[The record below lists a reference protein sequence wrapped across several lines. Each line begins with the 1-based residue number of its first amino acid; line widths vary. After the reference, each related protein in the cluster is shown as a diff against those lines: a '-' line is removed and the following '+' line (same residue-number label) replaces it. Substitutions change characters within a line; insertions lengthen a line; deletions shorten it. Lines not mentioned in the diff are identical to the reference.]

1 MKEVSKKSGGII
13 MFSRKRKSSL
23 DTNLQLELEQLK
35 ATYSN
40 KEEQSRERL
49 TELKIELSAAVEQ
62 HEKVN
67 AQHNVLGDAVSLIEG
82 KFQNVGE
89 LSDRTSE
96 KSEELY
102 EKGRSLE
109 EKSHSMVAESAEGT
123 REVNATAE
131 VIKDLGV
138 QIQAS
143 ELNMTNLSE
152 RSVEIQ
158 SIVGVIEGI
167 AAQTNLLALN
177 ASIEA
182 ARAGE
187 SGKGFAVVAQE
198 VRKLAESTSDSTANI
213 QTLTSALR
221 DEIEQALAATRK
233 STELVEKGVAV
244 SFETAAKIESILG
257 TIKDSQGDIGAI
269 QGMIEEQKRLSQAV
283 KDELYEAK
291 ELFAQARNLI
301 VEHIEDA
308 KEVDERLE
316 NGIRQLSF

>member
-1 MKEVSKKSGGII
+1 MFTSKKKNIQDES
-13 MFSRKRKSSL
+13 
-23 DTNLQLELEQLK
+23 LQLEI
-35 ATYSN
+35 
-40 KEEQSRERL
+40 ERL
-49 TELKIELSAAVEQ
+49 KTAYSDKEVQDKGRLMELKSELNAAVNQ

-67 AQHNVLGDAVSLIEG
+67 AQHDVLGEAVSQIEV
-82 KFQNVGE
+82 KFENVGD
-89 LSDRTSE
+89 LSERTSG
-96 KSEELY
+96 KSQELY

-109 EKSHSMVAESAEGT
+109 TRSQSMVVEAMEGT
-123 REVNATAE
+123 KEVNATAE

-143 ELNMTNLSE
+143 EKNMTNLSA

-213 QTLTSALR
+213 QTLTSSLR

-233 STELVEKGVAV
+233 SAELVEKGVAV
-244 SFETAAKIESILG
+244 SIETAAKIESILG
-257 TIKDSQGDIGAI
+257 AIEHSQGDIGAI
-269 QGMIEEQKRLSQAV
+269 QEMIEEQKRLSEEVKHELLGAKKLFTQAQ
-283 KDELYEAK
+283 D
-291 ELFAQARNLI
+291 LI

-316 NGIRQLSF
+316 NGIRQLAF

>member
-1 MKEVSKKSGGII
+1 MFTSKKKNIQDDSLRLEIERLKTAYSDKEVQDRG
-13 MFSRKRKSSL
+13 
-23 DTNLQLELEQLK
+23 
-35 ATYSN
+35 
-40 KEEQSRERL
+40 RL
-49 TELKIELSAAVEQ
+49 TELKSELNAAVNQ

-67 AQHNVLGDAVSLIEG
+67 AQHNVLGEAVSQIEVRFE
-82 KFQNVGE
+82 KVGD
-89 LSDRTSE
+89 LSERTSG
-96 KSEELY
+96 KSQELY

-109 EKSHSMVAESAEGT
+109 EKSYSMVTEASEGT
-123 REVNATAE
+123 KEVNATAE

-143 ELNMTNLSE
+143 EKNMTNLST

-213 QTLTSALR
+213 QTLTSSLR

-233 STELVEKGVAV
+233 SAELVEKGVAV

-257 TIKDSQGDIGAI
+257 TIEHSQGDIGAI
-269 QGMIEEQKRLSQAV
+269 QGMIEEQKRLSEEV
-283 KDELYEAK
+283 KSELLGAK
-291 ELFAQARNLI
+291 KLFAQAHDLI
-301 VEHIEDA
+301 IEHIDDA

-316 NGIRQLSF
+316 NGIRQLTF

>member
-1 MKEVSKKSGGII
+1 MFGRKKSAQ
-13 MFSRKRKSSL
+13 
-23 DTNLQLELEQLK
+23 DDHLQLELEQLK
-35 ATYSN
+35 ATYLD
-40 KEEQSRERL
+40 KEEQSHKRL
-49 TELKIELSAAVEQ
+49 TDIKTELNAAVEQ

-67 AQHNVLGDAVSLIEG
+67 AQHNVLGDAVSLIEE
-82 KFQNVGE
+82 KFQNVGD

-131 VIKDLGV
+131 VIKDLGI

-143 ELNMTNLSE
+143 EQNMANLSE

-221 DEIEQALAATRK
+221 EEIEQALVATRK
-233 STELVEKGVAV
+233 SAELVEKGVVV
-244 SFETAAKIESILG
+244 SFETAAKIESVLG

-269 QGMIEEQKRLSQAV
+269 QAMIEEQTKLSQAV
-283 KDELYEAK
+283 KDELHEAK
-291 ELFAQARNLI
+291 ELFAQARSLI

-316 NGIRQLSF
+316 SGIRQLSY

>member
-1 MKEVSKKSGGII
+1 MFTRKKKSIQDE
-13 MFSRKRKSSL
+13 S
-23 DTNLQLELEQLK
+23 LQLEI
-35 ATYSN
+35 
-40 KEEQSRERL
+40 ERL
-49 TELKIELSAAVEQ
+49 KTAYSDKEVQDRSRLAELKSELNAAVNQ

-67 AQHNVLGDAVSLIEG
+67 AQHNVLGEAVSQIEV
-82 KFQNVGE
+82 KFEKVGD
-89 LSDRTSE
+89 LSERTSG
-96 KSEELY
+96 KSQELY
-102 EKGRSLE
+102 EKGHSLE
-109 EKSHSMVAESAEGT
+109 EKSHSMVAEASEGT
-123 REVNATAE
+123 KEVNATAE

-143 ELNMTNLSE
+143 EKNMTNLSD

-187 SGKGFAVVAQE
+187 YGKGFAVVAQE

-213 QTLTSALR
+213 QTLTSSLR
-221 DEIEQALAATRK
+221 DEIEMALAATRK
-233 STELVEKGVAV
+233 SAELVEKGVAV
-244 SFETAAKIESILG
+244 SFATAAKIESILG
-257 TIKDSQGDIGAI
+257 TIEHSQGDIGAI
-269 QGMIEEQKRLSQAV
+269 QEMIEEQKRLSEEV
-283 KDELYEAK
+283 KSELLGAK
-291 ELFAQARNLI
+291 DLFAQAHDLI

>member
-1 MKEVSKKSGGII
+1 
-13 MFSRKRKSSL
+13 MFSNKKKNIQ
-23 DTNLQLELEQLK
+23 DNGLQLEI
-35 ATYSN
+35 
-40 KEEQSRERL
+40 ERL
-49 TELKIELSAAVEQ
+49 KTAYSDKEVQDKNRLTDLKSELNAAVHQ

-67 AQHNVLGDAVSLIEG
+67 AQHNTMGEAVSQIEVR
-82 KFQNVGE
+82 FNRVGD
-89 LSDRTSE
+89 LSEKTSE
-96 KSEELY
+96 KSHELF
-102 EKGRSLE
+102 EKGLSLE
-109 EKSHSMVAESAEGT
+109 TRSHSMVAEASEGT
-123 REVNATAE
+123 KEVNATAE

-143 ELNMTNLSE
+143 EKNMTNLSA

-213 QTLTSALR
+213 QTLTSSLR

-233 STELVEKGVAV
+233 SAELVEKGVAV
-244 SFETAAKIESILG
+244 SFETAAKIENILG
-257 TIKDSQGDIGAI
+257 TIEHSQGDIGAI
-269 QGMIEEQKRLSQAV
+269 QGMIEEQKRLSEEV
-283 KDELYEAK
+283 KSELLGAK
-291 ELFAQARNLI
+291 ELFAQAHDLI
-301 VEHIEDA
+301 IEHIEDA

-316 NGIRQLSF
+316 NGIRQLTF